1 MANTW
6 ISRAATGSVTSSTT
20 FTFSF
25 WIKRATLSS
34 TQYFF
39 IHENASGHTQKLELL
54 FQTDNTIRMGWYD
67 GSSEYNYDTEM
78 LFRDTSAW
86 YNFVF
91 RYDTTQSTDS
101 NRVRMYVNGEQISY
115 LNANGSSPTYMTQ
128 NKAMNLGQ
136 KVMVHGR
143 YQSSNPGN
151 YLTGSLSHIHYC
163 DGQSYAP
170 TSFGE
175 TDSTTGEW
183 KIKANPSLTYGNNGY
198 FILKDGN
205 RVVNDA
211 GNSSGNFSVSGGT
224 LTKTEDSP
232 SNVFVTLNKLQK
244 PYASQSNTLNFGN
257 TQYADNNSNWQRNY
271 GTIGATT
278 GKYFYEFKCLN
289 DDGNSGRCRIGWD
302 SIDDINASNDNYY
315 SGLTLDRAGILRG
328 GEKGY
333 DGYSP
338 NNVQMSAAHSGGNFS
353 FTANDILGMAIDID
367 NNTFSVYKN
376 GNLEINAYSYASAS
390 NCSLLKSKGHF
401 IAPSVNWY
409 STSGDVNSG
418 AFNFGNGYFGTTAVS
433 SAGTNASNNGIF
445 EYDVPT
451 GYTALSTKG
460 LNT

>member
-136 KVMVHGR
+136 KVMAHGR

-205 RVVNDA
+205 SVTNQA

-224 LTKTEDSP
+224 LTKTEDCP
-232 SNVFVTLNKLQK
+232 SNVFATGNPIDNGADKNPVFLN
-244 PYASQSNTLNFGN
+244 G
-257 TQYADNNSNWQRNY
+257 NNSYSVGSGVWRYAISTLGMTKGKFYMEQKIGSSGNHFA
-271 GTIGATT
+271 GATDQYDNLLLT
-278 GKYFYEFKCLN
+278 QTYAGSTSLSVGYYNNGNKYIGDNATSY
-289 DDGNSGRCRIGWD
+289 GNSYTSGDIIG
-302 SIDDINASNDNYY
+302 
-315 SGLTLDRAGILRG
+315 
-328 GEKGY
+328 
-333 DGYSP
+333 
-338 NNVQMSAAHSGGNFS
+338 V
-353 FTANDILGMAIDID
+353 AIDID
-367 NNTFSVYKN
+367 NGKIYFSKN
-376 GNLEINAYSYASAS
+376 GTWQNSGVPTSGSTGTGAIDLPTSANSY
-390 NCSLLKSKGHF
+390 GTWF
-401 IAPSVNWY
+401 FVPSVNN
-409 STSGDVNSG
+409 STLDVNY
-418 AFNFGNGYFGTTAVS
+418 GNGYFGTTAVS
-433 SAGTNASNNGIF
+433 SAGTNASGNGIF

-460 LNT
+460 LNL